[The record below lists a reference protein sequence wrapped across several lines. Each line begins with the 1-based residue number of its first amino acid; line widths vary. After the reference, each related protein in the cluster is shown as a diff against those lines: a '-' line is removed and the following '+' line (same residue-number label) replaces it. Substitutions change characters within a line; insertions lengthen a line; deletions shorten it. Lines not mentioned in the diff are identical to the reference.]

1 MANVHIE
8 LTNGFQ
14 TDIDP
19 IVLDDLEV
27 IEMLADIE
35 DGNPLAFPR
44 VSKKL
49 LGQDGHRKLC
59 DLLRE
64 KDGRVPT
71 EAFGTELTEVI
82 RQLGE
87 NEQTKK

>member
-44 VSKKL
+44 FASVLFYLFTSKS
-49 LGQDGHRKLC
+49 RSF
-59 DLLRE
+59 
-64 KDGRVPT
+64 
-71 EAFGTELTEVI
+71 AA
-82 RQLGE
+82 
-87 NEQTKK
+87 